1 MILSTFSCAA
11 DTKCC
16 SFIPGKDSTD
26 EGITFSFIP
35 GKDSTDEGITFSFIP
50 GKDSTD
56 EGITFYMP
64 FSIASAAASN
74 SCLSRV

>member
-16 SFIPGKDSTD
+16 SFI
-26 EGITFSFIP
+26 I

-64 FSIASAAASN
+64 FSIASTAASN